1 LFALIL
7 IGLVWQEHI
16 GPVSGFFLIGVAL
29 LLTGAIIYVW
39 RRRAADAARAR
50 RRGHRMK

>member
-39 RRRAADAARAR
+39 RRRAAVLIARADEVIE
-50 RRGHRMK
+50 